1 MLNRII
7 KYFLNNQLVTTLL
20 LVLLVVWGL
29 STAPFNWNEGI
40 LPRDPVPVDAIPDIG
55 ENQQIVFTEWMGRSP
70 QDIEDQVSYP
80 LTTYLLGIPG
90 VKSIRSSSIFGF
102 SSIFVIFDEDVEF
115 YWSRS
120 RILEKLSSLPAGL
133 LPDGV
138 QPSLGPDATALGQ
151 VYWYTLEGRDK
162 DGNPTGGWDL
172 HEIRTVQ
179 DYYVKYGLNATE
191 GVSEVASIGGFVQEY
206 QIDVNPDALKAYNI
220 PLHKVMEAVQKSN
233 RDVGAK
239 TIEINQAE
247 YLVRGLGYVKSTQDI
262 EKAVVAVQDNTPI
275 RIKDVGI
282 VSLGPATR
290 RGALD
295 KDGAEVVGGVVVAR
309 FGANPLQVI
318 NNVKDKI
325 TEISPGLPKKT
336 LANGVESQL
345 TIVPFYDRSGLIY
358 ETLGT
363 LEEAI
368 SLQILIVILVVI
380 VMVYNLRAS
389 FLISSLLPIAVLM
402 VFIAMRYFHVDANIV
417 ALSGIA
423 IAIGTMVDLGVILS
437 ENIIKHIDEAH
448 ERQKLK
454 VTIYNGASEVSS
466 AILTAVSTTIVSFIP
481 VFTMQAAEGK
491 LFGPLA
497 FTKTFALVASLIV
510 SLIIMPTLAY
520 WFFGVRIKNE
530 KFRKVLNIALIPI
543 GIILL
548 FVGETWAGLMLL
560 AFGVV
565 GIVKEV
571 GVERYGLVKTEKDEN
586 TNTTLQ
592 LRLQSFAVW
601 LLSYAEIIIV
611 VIGVVWLLAKYWLPL
626 GAANSLTTNVLFVSL
641 LVIIVLGF
649 FIILEYYYRSILRWS
664 LNHKVTFLL
673 IPTFLILFGV
683 TTWMG
688 FNNMFGFVAKGFDTV
703 GWNIRTTKV
712 WSGLTHTFPAIGKE
726 FMPSLNEGSFLL
738 MPTSMPHS
746 GFDYNRKVLGQL
758 DMLLTNIPEVEL
770 TVGKMGRVES
780 ALDPA
785 PISMYENVINYHPEY
800 MLNENG
806 HRVRFK
812 VDRDDRFILNSGD
825 TLSNEEALH
834 SGVTYEEL
842 ILDRKGNYYRNW
854 RPEIT
859 SPDDIWDEIVR
870 VARIP
875 GVTSAPKLQPIETR
889 MVMLQTG
896 MRAPMGIKVY
906 GPNLAT
912 IEAFGLELEEV
923 LKEVP
928 SVKAEAVF
936 AERIVGKP
944 YLHLNINRDEI
955 SRYGLNIEDVQ
966 QTIETAIGGME
977 VTSTVEGRERYPV
990 RVRYPRELRD
1000 NPESLGKILIATPTG
1015 AQVPISQIVDFEYV
1029 RGPQAIKSEETFLVG
1044 YVLFD
1049 KRDGFSEGAVVDDAQ
1064 RAIQARIDSGDL
1076 SVPAGV
1082 SYKFSGSYENQIRA
1096 EKRLAIIVPIVLM
1109 IVFLILYF
1117 QFKSITTSL
1126 MVFSGIA
1133 MAFSGGFIMLWLYGQ
1148 GWFVDFSLFGTNM
1161 RDLFQMGT
1169 INLSVA
1175 VWVGFIALFGIAT
1188 DDGVLMATYLDQSFA
1203 QRKTDNLEGI
1213 RNAVVEAGY
1222 RRIKPAVMTSATTI
1236 IALLPILTS
1245 TGRGADI
1252 MIPMAIPAFGGMI
1265 FAAVTYFI
1273 VPVLYSMR
1281 EERKLK
1287 KIQS

>member
-368 SLQILIVILVVI
+368 LLQILIVILVVI

-437 ENIIKHIDEAH
+437 ENIIKHIDEAP
-448 ERQKLK
+448 EGQKLK